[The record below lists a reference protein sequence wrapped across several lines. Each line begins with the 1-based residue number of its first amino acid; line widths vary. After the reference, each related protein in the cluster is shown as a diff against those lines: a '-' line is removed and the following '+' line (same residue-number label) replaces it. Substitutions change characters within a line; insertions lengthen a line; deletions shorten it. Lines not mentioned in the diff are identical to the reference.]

1 MRKKITHYKRFQYIY
16 GLNSLLLALEY
27 FEANENYLECHYIL
41 KAIREN
47 EKDCK
52 CEFPKRIKDS
62 DFELLSEERQI
73 CQIQNADKLI
83 NYDNW

>member
-1 MRKKITHYKRFQYIY
+1 MRKKTTHYKRFQFVY
-16 GLNSLLLALEY
+16 GLYSLLIALEF
-27 FEANENYLECHYIL
+27 FEAEENFVECHYIL

-47 EKDCK
+47 EKECRDVY
-52 CEFPKRIKDS
+52 PKRITDS
-62 DFELLSEERQI
+62 DFESLTLERQK